1 MIAIQNSRIY
11 SAKQLSRLI
20 TIEYLCFF
28 IAFIVCILLS
38 SQSLVIRYIELFVY
52 SLIFSF
58 VGIASLGALRLYQTK
73 MNMCLVEQ
81 YIRLFA
87 GLVIFCFALNIT
99 LYWFSDYDLGK
110 YIWLYSILLA
120 SIFLV
125 ISRTIFKFYAQY
137 QTVKPRAIILG
148 TGNKAL
154 QLKNCLDSQ
163 SALKSECGLSSEIV
177 GYVHKIGDRERIAR
191 EEMLN
196 ITINKSPTNNILDYC
211 LSNNIQT
218 IVVAVDDRRS
228 NFPLTYLLECK
239 QNGIVILELAEF
251 YEQEL
256 GVQQLDVLDPSWMIY
271 SNNLPY
277 IRKKESN
284 KYALDFGAALICLVL
299 ISPIFLLASMLL
311 KINLGA
317 KNKLFTTK
325 NIIGIYSRPCNIF
338 QFNCYKNEKLI
349 LMGRVIRKLNLG
361 NLPVLFNI
369 LLGEI
374 SFVGPQITNLELSSE
389 LSTNLWYYKQ
399 RFSVKP
405 GLVSWGYNEIDF
417 AKYNSNTDKSSMAKK
432 QLQYDLFYI
441 KKRDCMFD
449 ILVMLKKLA
458 FSKHSYFTSCKMG
471 INIHGHLAD
480 MSINL

>member
-28 IAFIVCILLS
+28 IAFIVCILIN
-38 SQSLVIRYIELFVY
+38 SQSVVIRYTEIFVY
-52 SLIFSF
+52 NLIFSLIG
-58 VGIASLGALRLYQTK
+58 VTSLSVFRLYQIK

-87 GLVIFCFALNIT
+87 GLVTFCFALNIT

-125 ISRTIFKFYAQY
+125 ISRTIFKLYVQY
-137 QTVKPRAIILG
+137 QTLKPRAIILG

-191 EEMLN
+191 EDMLN

-256 GVQQLDVLDPSWMIY
+256 GVQQLDILDPSWMIY

-277 IRKKESN
+277 TRKQESN
-284 KYALDFGAALICLVL
+284 KYALDFGVALICLIL
-299 ISPIFLLASMLL
+299 TSPIFLLASILL

-317 KNKLFTTK
+317 KRKLFTTK
-325 NIIGIYSRPCNIF
+325 RIVGIYSGPCNMF
-338 QFNCYKNEKLI
+338 QFNCYKNEKII
-349 LMGRVIRKLNLG
+349 LMGRLIKKLNLD

-374 SFVGPQITNLELSSE
+374 SFVGPQITNLDLSSE

-405 GLVSWGYNEIDF
+405 GLVSWGYDEIDF
-417 AKYNSNTDKSSMAKK
+417 AKYNSNAEKSSMAKK

-449 ILVMLKKLA
+449 ILVMLKKLV
-458 FSKHSYFTSCKMG
+458 FSERGYLMSYKTK
-471 INIHGHLAD
+471 INMHGHLAD